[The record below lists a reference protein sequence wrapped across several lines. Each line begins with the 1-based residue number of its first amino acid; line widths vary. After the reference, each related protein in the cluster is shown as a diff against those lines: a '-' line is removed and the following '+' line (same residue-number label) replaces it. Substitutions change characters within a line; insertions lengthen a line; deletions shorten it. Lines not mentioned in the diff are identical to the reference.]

1 MTSLPKY
8 TEEFKREAIKLV
20 LEKGYTR
27 AKACQNL
34 GISKSA
40 LDNWLRQ
47 HKMKQESEL
56 SDSDQELFRRLK
68 KENQELRM
76 ERDILKEAAVYF
88 AGESKKSI
96 RS

>member
-20 LEKGYTR
+20 LEQGYSR
-27 AKACQNL
+27 SKACQNL
-34 GISKSA
+34 GLAKST
-40 LDNWLRQ
+40 LDSWLSRN
-47 HKMKQESEL
+47 KKRSESEL
-56 SDSDQELFRRLK
+56 TESDQSLLRRLK
-68 KENQELRM
+68 KENKELRM

>member
-1 MTSLPKY
+1 MK
-8 TEEFKREAIKLV
+8 EES
-20 LEKGYTR
+20 G
-27 AKACQNL
+27 
-34 GISKSA
+34 
-40 LDNWLRQ
+40 
-47 HKMKQESEL
+47 L
-56 SDSDQELFRRLK
+56 SGSDQELLRRLK